1 MMGLLDALLS
11 GMTGPAAG
19 TSQSGANPLLQLVLQ
34 LLSSQGQFGGLSGLA
49 QQFQQAGLG
58 PQFNSWIST
67 GQNVPISPE
76 QLMQVFGQQPMQ
88 QMASNGGMDLG
99 QLSGGL
105 ADLLPQMIDGLT
117 PTGEVPAA
125 GIDSALAE
133 LSKMM
138 PRG

>member
-11 GMTGPAAG
+11 GMTGPSAG
-19 TSQSGANPLLQLVLQ
+19 TSQPGANPLLQLALQ

-58 PQFNSWIST
+58 PQMNSWISS
-67 GQNVPISPE
+67 GQNLPISPE

-88 QMASNGGMDLG
+88 QMASSNGMDLG

-117 PTGEVPAA
+117 PGGEVPAA

-133 LSKMM
+133 LSNMM